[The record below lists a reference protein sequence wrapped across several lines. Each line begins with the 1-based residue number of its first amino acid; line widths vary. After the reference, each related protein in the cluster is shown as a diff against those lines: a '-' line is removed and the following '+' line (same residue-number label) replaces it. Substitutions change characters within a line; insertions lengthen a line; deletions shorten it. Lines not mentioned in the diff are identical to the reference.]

1 MKRSNDR
8 LSPLLF
14 AIAALSMGSVAAQT
28 SPARQDTISYAEGT
42 PFDPANPANAAL
54 VGPARCWTIP
64 FRYITPDIFLSELDQ
79 ALVPYDGPVIL
90 KPGQTMRS
98 GFRVQGVDAM
108 VVSRRNNTLV
118 LICTVYGFDVMQQ
131 IARCLDVSPALTG
144 KSRPT
149 GYAPGEE
156 EYEANTHPHYHF
168 FELPLLHTHPNY
180 ILTQLNQAY
189 LPNNGKSILE
199 PGEVIRDGFK
209 LNGFRFGGLR
219 LLIPNRR
226 NDSFL
231 IYSSSDSFAGIK
243 AIIQQLDQPISLH
256 TEKE

>member
-1 MKRSNDR
+1 MKRLNGR
-8 LSPLLF
+8 LPALIF
-14 AIAALSMGSVAAQT
+14 ALAALSLGSATAQT

-54 VGPARCWTIP
+54 VGPRRCWTIP
-64 FRYITPDIFLSELDQ
+64 FCYITPDIFLSELDQ
-79 ALVPYDGPVIL
+79 ALVPHDGPVIL

-98 GFRVQGVDAM
+98 AFRIQGVEAM
-108 VVSRRNNTLV
+108 IVSRRNNTLV
-118 LICTVYGFDVMQQ
+118 VICTVFGFDVMRQ
-131 IARCLDVSPALTG
+131 IVRCLDVSSALSG

-149 GYAPGEE
+149 GYAPGEG
-156 EYEANTHPHYHF
+156 EYEGKTHPHYHF

-180 ILTQLNQAY
+180 ILTQLDQAY
-189 LPNNGKSILE
+189 LPNNGEIILE
-199 PGEVIRDGFK
+199 PGEVIRNGFK
-209 LNGFRFGGLR
+209 LNGYEFEGLR

-243 AIIQQLDQPISLH
+243 AIIQQLDQPASLRI
-256 TEKE
+256 EK

>member
-1 MKRSNDR
+1 MERLVSR
-8 LSPLLF
+8 LSLLGL
-14 AIAALSMGSVAAQT
+14 ALAALSIGSATAQT
-28 SPARQDTISYAEGT
+28 SPVRQDTISYAEGT
-42 PFDPANPANAAL
+42 PFEPANPANAAL
-54 VGPARCWTIP
+54 VGPRRCWTIP
-64 FRYITPDIFLSELDQ
+64 LHYITPDIFLSELDQ
-79 ALVPYDGPVIL
+79 AMVPHDGPVIL

-98 GFRVQGVDAM
+98 AFRIQGVDAM
-108 VVSRRNNTLV
+108 IVSRRNNTLV
-118 LICTVYGFDVMQQ
+118 VICTVYGFDVMHQ
-131 IARCLDVSPALTG
+131 IVRCLDVSPALTG

-156 EYEANTHPHYHF
+156 KYEANTHSHYHF

-189 LPNNGKSILE
+189 LPNNGEIILE
-199 PGEVIRDGFK
+199 PGEVIRNGFK
-209 LNGFRFGGLR
+209 VDDYGFEGLR

-243 AIIQQLDQPISLH
+243 AIIQQLDQPASLR
-256 TEKE
+256 TEK